1 MTEKTP
7 KKSVLQRKVTFRL
20 DEKRLEEL
28 ETYAGREGTT
38 VSFVVRHLVCR
49 FLEVERRGFTAPQIG
64 GQSWPQ

>member
-1 MTEKTP
+1 MTEPRKH
-7 KKSVLQRKVTFRL
+7 VLQRKVTFRL

-28 ETYAGREGTT
+28 ETYARREGTN

-64 GQSWPQ
+64 GASWPQ